1 MLFNSLPFAIFFSVL
16 FFLYWFLF
24 RNNLKWQNLLL
35 LFASYLFYYLMDSR
49 FLLLLILNSLINFLL
64 GKYIAAAKEQ
74 RRKSLLTTIGVII
87 GLGQLIYFKY
97 FNFFIE
103 SFKIGLNKFGF
114 HSDIHLLNIILPLG
128 ISFYTFK
135 IIGYLIDIKNGK
147 IDPVDN
153 WCVFYIYVGFFPA
166 IIAGPIDKSK
176 VLIPQLQRRR
186 EFNFQDSIDA
196 IKQIG
201 WGLFKKVVIA
211 DNLTINTNQIF
222 ENYQHQNGSTL
233 LLISFLYSIQ
243 IYADFSGYSDMAIG
257 ISRLLGL
264 KITKNFDYP
273 FFAQNTAQFWRKW
286 HMSLTQWLTEYLFTP
301 LTIAFRDMGKIGLM
315 LAIFI
320 NFIIIGF
327 WHGAKWTYG
336 AFGLIHAV
344 YFIPLVIT
352 GKVNKNKKIAPGKLL
367 PSPTE
372 LFNILLTFFLV
383 NIAFI
388 FFRADNLTTAFG
400 FIRGIA
406 SASLFHVPDWE
417 SRHIIIFL
425 ILFIVIEWLGRDH
438 QYGLAIIG
446 SKWPTFV
453 RWVFYYFIFW
463 AIFFFAGSDQNF
475 IYVQF

>member
-1 MLFNSLPFAIFFSVL
+1 MLFNSIPFAIFFSV
-16 FFLYWFLF
+16 FFLLYWSLSK
-24 RNNLKWQNLLL
+24 NSPKWQNGFL
-35 LFASYLFYYLMDSR
+35 LFTSYLFYFLWDSH
-49 FLLLLILNSLINFLL
+49 FLILLLLNSLVNFLL
-64 GKYIAAAKEQ
+64 GRFIATAKE
-74 RRKSLLTTIGVII
+74 RKTKALLTAAGVII

-103 SFKIGLNKFGF
+103 SFTTGLNKFGLYA
-114 HSDIHLLNIILPLG
+114 DIHLLNIILPLG

-147 IDPVDN
+147 LGPVDD
-153 WCVFYIYVGFFPA
+153 WCVFFVYVAFFPCT
-166 IIAGPIDKSK
+166 IAGPIDKSK
-176 VLIPQLQRRR
+176 TLIPQLQRKR
-186 EFNFQDSIDA
+186 EFDFTDSIDA

-211 DNLTINTNQIF
+211 DNLTLNTNQIF
-222 ENYQHQNGSTL
+222 EHYQYQNGSTL
-233 LLISFLYSIQ
+233 LLVSFLYSIQ

-257 ISRLLGL
+257 LSRLLGL

-301 LTIAFRDMGKIGLM
+301 LTIAFRDKGKIGLM

-336 AFGLIHAV
+336 AFGLIHAL

-372 LFNILLTFFLV
+372 LFNILSTFLLV

-388 FFRADNLTTAFG
+388 FFRADNLNTAFG
-400 FIRGIA
+400 FIGRIA
-406 SASLFHVPDWE
+406 SASLFHIPDWE
-417 SRHIIIFL
+417 SKHIIIFL

-438 QYGLAIIG
+438 QYGLAKIG
-446 SKWPTFV
+446 SKWPKFI
-453 RWVFYYFIFW
+453 RWGFYYLIFW

>member
-1 MLFNSLPFAIFFSVL
+1 MLFNSIPFAIFFSA
-16 FFLYWFLF
+16 FFLLYWFLF
-24 RNNLKWQNLLL
+24 RNNLRWQNLSL

-49 FLLLLILNSLINFLL
+49 FLLLLIFNSLINFLL
-64 GKYIAAAKEQ
+64 GRYIAAAKEQ
-74 RRKSLLTTIGVII
+74 KRKSLLANIGVII

-103 SFKIGLNKFGF
+103 SFTIGLNKLGL
-114 HSDIHLLNIILPLG
+114 HADVHLLNIILPLG
-128 ISFYTFK
+128 VSFYTFK

-147 IDPVDN
+147 INAVDD
-153 WCVFYIYVGFFPA
+153 WCVFFTYVGFFPA

-186 EFNFQDSIDA
+186 EFDFDDSVDA

-211 DNLTINTNQIF
+211 DNLTLNTDAIF
-222 ENYQHQNGSTL
+222 TNYQHQNGSTL

-243 IYADFSGYSDMAIG
+243 LYADFSGYSDMAIG

-301 LTIAFRDMGKIGLM
+301 LTIAFRDMGKSGLM
-315 LAIFI
+315 LAVFI
-320 NFIIIGF
+320 NFITIGF

-336 AFGLIHAV
+336 AFGLIHAI
-344 YFIPLVIT
+344 YFIPLIIT
-352 GKVNKNKKIAPGKLL
+352 GKVNKNKKITHGKLL

-372 LFNILLTFFLV
+372 FFNILSTFFLV

-388 FFRADNLTTAFG
+388 FFRADNLSMAFG
-400 FIRGIA
+400 FIKGIM
-406 SASLFHVPDWE
+406 SISLFHIPDW
-417 SRHIIIFL
+417 SSKHSLGFL
-425 ILFIVIEWLGRDH
+425 VMFIVIEWLGRDH
-438 QYGLAIIG
+438 QYGLAKIG
-446 SKWPTFV
+446 GSWPAFI
-453 RWVFYYFIFW
+453 RWGFYYFIFW
-463 AIFFFAGSDQNF
+463 VIFFFAGSNQNF